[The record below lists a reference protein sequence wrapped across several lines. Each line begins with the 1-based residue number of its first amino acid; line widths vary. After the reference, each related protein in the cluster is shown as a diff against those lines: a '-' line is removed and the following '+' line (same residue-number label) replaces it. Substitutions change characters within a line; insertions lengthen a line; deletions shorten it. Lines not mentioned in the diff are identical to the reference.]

1 MSLNSIVDH
10 RYTDKNTA
18 HSYLDIYDALFS
30 PVRTSATRILE
41 VGVDHGGSIDLWSK
55 YFTNA
60 EVVGV
65 DSTLSRV
72 VYDFSTNP
80 KVSLF
85 TQNAYDT
92 KFVESLGHG
101 TFDIVIDDGPH
112 THQSMKDFASMY
124 SKLLK
129 PSGILVIED
138 IQSSDWIPSILSCLP
153 FNMQKNVVVYDV
165 RHIKGRYD
173 DILIVAIN
181 ELPKT

>member
-1 MSLNSIVDH
+1 MSLNTIVDQ
-10 RYTDKNTA
+10 RYTDKNTT
-18 HSYLDIYDALFS
+18 HSYLDIYDILFS
-30 PVRTSATRILE
+30 PIRSSVTRILE
-41 VGVDHGGSIDLWSK
+41 VGVAQGGSIDLWSK

-65 DSTLSRV
+65 DCTLSSL
-72 VYDFSTNP
+72 VYDFSTNA

-92 KFVESLGHG
+92 NFVESLGHG

-124 SKLLK
+124 SNLLK

-138 IQSSDWIPSILSCLP
+138 IQSYEWIPSILSCLP
-153 FNMQKNVVVYDV
+153 PNMQKNVVVYDV

-173 DILIVAIN
+173 DILIVARN
-181 ELPKT
+181 ELPKM